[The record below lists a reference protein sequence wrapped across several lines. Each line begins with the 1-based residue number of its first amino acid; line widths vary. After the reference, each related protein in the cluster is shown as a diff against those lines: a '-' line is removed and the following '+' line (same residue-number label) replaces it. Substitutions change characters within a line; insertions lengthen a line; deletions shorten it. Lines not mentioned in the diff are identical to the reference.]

1 MSFTIPAGSK
11 AATFGQNAT
20 SVQFQTGSVAGT
32 IAITPSF
39 SIGTVD
45 LTPPQP
51 LAKSVVLAAGA
62 PQLQKVAI
70 GARSASSFELLITGY
85 STPRTLSSITL
96 NFTQAQG
103 KSLQTSSLSLD
114 ASTAFTSWYQSAAS
128 TATGSQFT
136 ASVTINV
143 SGDASAVQSVSVT
156 ATNSQGASGPV
167 SVSLQ

>member
-1 MSFTIPAGSK
+1 M
-11 AATFGQNAT
+11 
-20 SVQFQTGSVAGT
+20 
-32 IAITPSF
+32 
-39 SIGTVD
+39 D

-51 LAKSVVLAAGA
+51 LAKSVVLAAGP

-85 STPRTLSSITL
+85 STPRSLSSITL

-103 KSLQTSSLSLD
+103 KSLQTSSLTLD
-114 ASTAFTSWYQSAAS
+114 AATAFTSWYQSAAS

-143 SGDASAVQSVSVT
+143 SGDASAVQSVSAT
-156 ATNSQGASGPV
+156 ATNSQGASGAV